1 MANTLTSDQ
10 VSANIIA
17 DLKALRSDID
27 SSSGTLVKDVC
38 ADSPATEI
46 GLTWQAIGN
55 MSNQNSISYISSLSD
70 AQVLNLASNFNL
82 TRKGAT
88 QSLGW
93 ATFFRRTS
101 PPSTITINAGSTIS
115 TQKSSSGITY
125 SFVTLNNA
133 VISAGSYNVATGLWE
148 TTVAIQS
155 VLSGSDQNVAAN
167 TITVSNGIAG
177 IDGVVNRLAITSGTD
192 TETNAQLAVR
202 ITLAAQARLIGTV
215 PGYQSLVNAISGVTA
230 SAIVPPG
237 QGIRNSSGNEVD
249 AIIMGESVASTTQT
263 EAFDSVS
270 GLCIYLESTPVI
282 SIATIEGAS
291 GNYIEGNDFAFVRDT
306 SSEYYG
312 STQAKDQIIWLNGGN
327 WPPNN
332 PSLPGNSY
340 TITYNFNELIETV
353 QNTLELP
360 QNDLIASDVLARQA
374 TEVLVD
380 MTISVGINSTISEA
394 NAISQIESAIAD
406 YIASLG
412 MGASLEQSFIV
423 AYLINHL
430 SFITDIIVP
439 FQNISK
445 RGYAGGQVDLSI
457 SKYEY
462 WGIDGN
468 SLTINVI

>member
-70 AQVLNLASNFNL
+70 AQVLNLASDFNL

-88 QSLGW
+88 QSQGFLVL
-93 ATFFRRTS
+93 FRRTS
-101 PPSTITINAGSTIS
+101 PPSTITINTGSTVS

-125 SFVTLNNA
+125 SFVTLNDA
-133 VISAGSYNVATGLWE
+133 VISSNSFNVATGLWE

-192 TETNAQLAVR
+192 AETNAQLAVR

-230 SAIVPPG
+230 SAVVPPG
-237 QGIRNSSGNEVD
+237 ECVRAENGNEAD
-249 AIIMGESVASTTQT
+249 IIILGESVSSKTQT
-263 EAFDSVS
+263 EAFNSVI

-360 QNDLIASDVLARQA
+360 QNLLIASDTLARQA

-380 MTISVGINSTISEA
+380 MTISVGINSAVSSS

-406 YIASLG
+406 YISSLG
-412 MGASLEQSFIV
+412 MGSSLFQSEII
-423 AYLINHL
+423 AYLINNL
-430 SFITDIIVP
+430 SFITGIKVP
-439 FQNISK
+439 FTNIAV
-445 RGYAGGQVDLSI
+445 RGTTGTSDLTLSQY
-457 SKYEY
+457 SY
-462 WGIDGN
+462 WGIDEN